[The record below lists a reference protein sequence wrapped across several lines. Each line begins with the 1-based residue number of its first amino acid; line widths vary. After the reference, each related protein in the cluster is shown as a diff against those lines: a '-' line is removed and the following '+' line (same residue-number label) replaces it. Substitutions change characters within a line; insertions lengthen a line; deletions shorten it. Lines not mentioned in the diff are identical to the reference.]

1 MSMSMQHGRGTK
13 NITAAGKKMTAFEDQ
28 VARDWQRFKE
38 KYFACTEYP
47 AVRQALKKILVAEEK
62 EVADAGARAA
72 ASHRAST

>member
-1 MSMSMQHGRGTK
+1 MSMQHDRGTK

-62 EVADAGARAA
+62 EMVVNSDMKESAQ
-72 ASHRAST
+72 